1 MADFLVR
8 VGPVDREVDMPSI
21 DAAPQSDALAAELLE
36 HPELSELSEQ
46 AWRAV
51 QGARQLEREVMRLGV
66 ALAASSDAGARTPA
80 AQEELVR
87 LLSKVVLFRVA
98 LAATTDRGVV
108 RGTSAP
114 GA

>member
-1 MADFLVR
+1 M
-8 VGPVDREVDMPSI
+8 GKEVDMPSI
-21 DAAPQSDALAAELLE
+21 DAAPQSDALAAELLTR
-36 HPELSELSEQ
+36 PELSER

-66 ALAASSDAGARTPA
+66 ALAASSGAGARTPA

-98 LAATTDRGVV
+98 LAATTERGVV
-108 RGTSAP
+108 RGTSVP